1 MKPLVYR
8 GNKEICAV
16 AGLNY
21 KEMSYY
27 VQELKLPVFKIG
39 RCGQWLAT
47 HEDLEGWVDE
57 QKAKYRAG
65 VKSSMEI

>member
-1 MKPLVYR
+1 MFKPLVYR
-8 GNKEICAV
+8 GVKEICAV

-39 RCGQWLAT
+39 RSSQWLAT
-47 HEDLEGWVDE
+47 HEDLVRWIEE
-57 QKAKYRAG
+57 QKAKYAG
-65 VKSSMEI
+65 TDNPID